1 MPRHTLVDLADCTE
15 FRQTL
20 ASRPPGFV
28 HATVLLL
35 LLLVG
40 GAMAWATMT
49 EASLVIVASGQV
61 RPAGDVVRVYAP
73 ANTSLNGRVV
83 EVTFEEGDAVRAGSV
98 LLRFDTEAL
107 DNRIASLARTAEAAR
122 EELDELGGLRTRLEE
137 QRESARARAQAE
149 LAQGESELLRELQ
162 RQELD
167 RAEALADHDAAKS
180 RLERQQRLRA
190 GGVSTAQAL
199 EDAKAE
205 LEKAEQVLRRAALPP
220 DGKGIEVLRKSL
232 ELVDRD
238 FDVRLAELEAK
249 RAVKRGEIEAAQRQL
264 ANLQLER
271 EQALLRAPVDGE
283 VISDRIRPGDIL
295 QPGRTAILIAGE
307 GSLHFQARV
316 ANEDVGELTVGMP
329 VRVKFDAFDFQTY
342 GVVEG
347 RVAFIAPDA
356 SPDSDTIGS
365 GYEVRIGL
373 DSETIGRG
381 AELGQIKLGMGG
393 TAEIVV
399 DRETLAEILLKQV
412 RHTISLN

>member
-20 ASRPPGFV
+20 AARPPGFIHV
-28 HATVLLL
+28 TVLLL

-40 GAMAWATMT
+40 GVVAWAAMT

-61 RPAGDVVRVYAP
+61 RPAGDVARIYAP
-73 ANTSLNGRVV
+73 AGTSLNGRVV
-83 EVTFEEGDAVRAGSV
+83 DVAFEEGDPVRAGDV

-107 DNRIASLARTAEAAR
+107 DNRFAKLERTATAAR
-122 EELDELGGLRTRLEE
+122 EELTELDGLRTRLEE
-137 QRESARARAQAE
+137 QRDSARARAQAE

-167 RAEALADHDAAKS
+167 RAEALAARDAAKS

-199 EDAKAE
+199 EDAKAA
-205 LEKAEQVLRRAALPP
+205 LDKAEQALRRAALPP
-220 DGKGIEVLRKSL
+220 DGKGIDVLRKSL

-238 FDVRLAELEAK
+238 FEVRLAELEAR
-249 RAVKRGEIEAAQRQL
+249 RAVKRGEIDAAQREL

-271 EQALLRAPVDGE
+271 DQAVLRASVDGE
-283 VISDRIRPGDIL
+283 VISDSIRPGDIL
-295 QPGRTAILIAGE
+295 EAGKTAILIAEE
-307 GSLHFQARV
+307 GRLHFEARV
-316 ANEDVGELTVGMP
+316 ANEDVGELEVGMP
-329 VRVKFDAFDFQTY
+329 VRIKFDAFDFQTY

-347 RVAFIAPDA
+347 RISFIAPDA
-356 SPDSDTIGS
+356 SPDAATTGS
-365 GYEVRIGL
+365 GYEVRIDL
-373 DSETIGRG
+373 DSESIGRG
-381 AELGQIKLGMGG
+381 DENGQIKLGMGG

-399 DRETLAEILLKQV
+399 DRETLAEIMLKQV